1 MPLVYDHLR
10 GMAANHLRR
19 EREDHTLQTSGL
31 VNEAFLRLV
40 AQNQVDWESRSH
52 FFAIAARVMRRILL
66 DHARHHGRARRDSKE
81 TMRFSPEAFDQIPT
95 ERPEHLIALDD
106 ALNAL
111 AKKDPM
117 EADLVEMRY
126 FGGMTK
132 EEVAAVL
139 GVSTAT
145 VTRRWRTARG
155 WLYNFLVR
163 GDDGL
168 I

>member
-19 EREDHTLQTSGL
+19 ERTDHTLQTAAL

-40 AQNQVDWESRSH
+40 DQNQTGWESRSH
-52 FFAIAARVMRRILL
+52 FYAIAARVMRRILL
-66 DHARHHGRARRDSKE
+66 DHAKYHSRARRDSQE
-81 TMRFSPEAFDQIPT
+81 TVQLSPEAFDQFPT

-111 AKKDPM
+111 AKNDPVAA
-117 EADLVEMRY
+117 ELIEMRY

-132 EEVAAVL
+132 EEISAVL
-139 GVSTAT
+139 GLSTAT
-145 VTRRWRTARG
+145 VTRRWRSARA
-155 WLYNFLVR
+155 WLFDTLVKD
-163 GDDGL
+163 GDNL